1 MARMVDFTDLRE
13 MARDARDARLVYTI
27 HFGDEV
33 EHELEDA
40 HGASFKGTY
49 EEAKAWLDSYA
60 ESQRR

>member
-13 MARDARDARLVYTI
+13 MARDARLVYTI
-27 HFGDEV
+27 HFGDDV

-60 ESQRR
+60 ESQRRQ